1 MEVALHLW
9 HNLPT
14 DVFKILSI
22 HLVGKKDMQD
32 IDHKK
37 GDNETI
43 YSGVDYSGDHLLQ
56 ETIYFVTVLPELHFP
71 RARSR
76 FSNIHTLV
84 SPVPTMATILKTRM
98 ELYILR
104 SARLDGIR

>member
-1 MEVALHLW
+1 MAVALHLW

-22 HLVGKKDMQD
+22 HLVGKKEMQD

-43 YSGVDYSGDHLLQ
+43 YSGVDYSWGPPTSGDRL
-56 ETIYFVTVLPELHFP
+56 FRNSPP
-71 RARSR
+71 RVALS
-76 FSNIHTLV
+76 S
-84 SPVPTMATILKTRM
+84 S
-98 ELYILR
+98 
-104 SARLDGIR
+104 